1 MSEPTTTS
9 ATTGT
14 PESAGATMPERAGA
28 TTPPLPFDAPPSR
41 REQAKEIGQRVA
53 YWAPVWI
60 PMVVLAQVAL
70 GGLRP
75 ALAESRRLD
84 REEERMAERLEREH
98 AESARLERALQAQD
112 DPIFLER
119 ERRLL
124 RQADGPL
131 GKK

>member
-1 MSEPTTTS
+1 MSDVLTPPPPKSSEPRAEAPA
-9 ATTGT
+9 AT
-14 PESAGATMPERAGA
+14 AA
-28 TTPPLPFDAPPSR
+28 LPFDAPPATPSLR
-41 REQAKEIGQRVA
+41 ARAALVGNKLA
-53 YWAPVWI
+53 YWAPVWV

-75 ALAESRRLD
+75 ALAESRRID
-84 REEERMAERLEREH
+84 REEVRMAERLDREL
-98 AESARLERALQAQD
+98 AESAQLERALQAQD

>member
-1 MSEPTTTS
+1 MSDVLTPAPQTS
-9 ATTGT
+9 KDSR
-14 PESAGATMPERAGA
+14 ESASAAAAE
-28 TTPPLPFDAPPSR
+28 LPFDAPPAAPSLR
-41 REQAKEIGQRVA
+41 ARATQVGGKLA
-53 YWAPVWI
+53 YWAPVWV

-84 REEERMAERLEREH
+84 REEERMAERLDREL
-98 AESARLERALQAQD
+98 AESAQLERALQAQD

>member
-1 MSEPTTTS
+1 MSETKVS
-9 ATTGT
+9 T
-14 PESAGATMPERAGA
+14 PESAVA
-28 TTPPLPFDAPPSR
+28 TTPQLPFDAAPSR
-41 REQAKEIGQRVA
+41 REQAKELGNRLV

-98 AESARLERALQAQD
+98 VESARLERSLQAQD

>member
-1 MSEPTTTS
+1 MSDVLTPVPPKSSEPRTEAP
-9 ATTGT
+9 ATT
-14 PESAGATMPERAGA
+14 AA
-28 TTPPLPFDAPPSR
+28 LPFDAPPTPPSLR
-41 REQAKEIGQRVA
+41 ARASLAGTKLA
-53 YWAPVWI
+53 YWAPVWV

-70 GGLRP
+70 GGLHP

-84 REEERMAERLEREH
+84 REEVRMAERLDREL
-98 AESARLERALQAQD
+98 AESAQLERALQAQD